1 MPREAGVQVAP
12 EQQEPRELRLES
24 RHGSPP
30 AMQEED
36 RASASEDAEIPTQR
50 RQSSLRP
57 IPLSHRA
64 EVSETE
70 SGERIL
76 HPHREFNRVFSSK
89 SHQDQGKSDKVC
101 CSQGYLDGNLKKI

>member
-1 MPREAGVQVAP
+1 MQVAP

-50 RQSSLRP
+50 RPSSLRP

-76 HPHREFNRVFSSK
+76 HPHPQGFFPQSHIRIRE
-89 SHQDQGKSDKVC
+89 KVTRFVAPK
-101 CSQGYLDGNLKKI
+101 DI

>member
-36 RASASEDAEIPTQR
+36 RASAAEDAEIPTQR
-50 RQSSLRP
+50 RPSSLRP
-57 IPLSHRA
+57 IP
-64 EVSETE
+64 TE
-70 SGERIL
+70 SQSRNVGDREWGE
-76 HPHREFNRVFSSK
+76 VFTST
-89 SHQDQGKSDKVC
+89 
-101 CSQGYLDGNLKKI
+101 